1 MKARLAYLTTPAPN
15 VFVINIQPEDSDD
28 LLRFE
33 ICKAHLANILITGT
47 AVALRETFVPAA
59 FPTIIDTE
67 SAHDTAGR
75 QPA

>member
-1 MKARLAYLTTPAPN
+1 MIAKLAYLTTPAPN
-15 VFVINIQPEDSDD
+15 KFVMNIQPEGSDE

-59 FPTIIDTE
+59 FPVIVDTE
-67 SAHDTAGR
+67 NANERIAGTGT
-75 QPA
+75 